1 MSKKECVAMLL
12 AGGQG
17 SRLGALTASVAKPAV
32 SFGGKFRIIDFPL
45 SNCANSGINTVGVLT
60 QYRPYLLH
68 SYMGTGEAWNLDER
82 GAGVAILP
90 PFATQ
95 TGGAWYAGTADA
107 ITQNLDYLEAQDCDY
122 VLILSGDQLYRMD
135 YHEMLE
141 SHKANNADLT
151 IAVMPVPWE
160 EASRF
165 GILTADETGR
175 IYKFSEKPKKPDSNL
190 ASMGI
195 YIFSAPLLIETL
207 KEDAVD
213 PNSSHDF
220 GGDIIPKLLAQD
232 KRLFTFEFNGFW
244 RDVGTIASYHE
255 TSMDL
260 LGPEPAFDIFTRDFP
275 IMSNASTRPPAY
287 IGING
292 EVDDCLVSNGCRI
305 LGKAKHSILSTDA
318 YIGEGAVVEDSVLL
332 PGAKVK
338 AGATVIRAILGE
350 RSCVE
355 ENVTLGSVDTTKDTA
370 VIGND
375 VVVGKG
381 EE

>member
-17 SRLGALTASVAKPAV
+17 SRLGALTANVAKPAV

-135 YHEMLE
+135 YHEMLQC
-141 SHKANNADLT
+141 HKDNNADLT

-165 GILTADETGR
+165 GILTADETGK
-175 IYKFSEKPKKPDSNL
+175 IYKFTEKPKKPDSNL

-287 IGING
+287 IGPDG
-292 EVDDCLVSNGCRI
+292 EVDDCLVGNGSRI

-318 YIGEGAVVEDSVLL
+318 YIGEGATVVDSVLL

-338 AGATVIRAILGE
+338 AGATVINAILGE
-350 RSCVE
+350 NSSVE
-355 ENVTLGSVDTTKDTA
+355 EGIALGATDKDTA